1 MGPIFKNLLAPRMS
15 NLALMHLCQKKAF
28 EQLNSFCEKFSVK
41 KMTDEG
47 LIPLHVAAAV
57 SPYPETVEILI
68 ENGANVNQK
77 DEQGFTALHIAAVI
91 PNLKILEKL
100 LDNGADP
107 NALTVEGA
115 NACQMSLQWPLRNQN
130 FGDEKRLQAHFS
142 ACDFLVG
149 LTSPNNMCKKGQ
161 LLVRDISRLNLKIS
175 LKKLLN
181 NGCTIPNDDFNEESS
196 QLAIMHAVV
205 YNYNFFKRTQQSN
218 NKNDAYDI
226 LELLLRNGG
235 NPNECL
241 KNPRRYLLDECRGDQ
256 KLTTL
261 LKSFGAR
268 GMNE

>member
-1 MGPIFKNLLAPRMS
+1 
-15 NLALMHLCQKKAF
+15 
-28 EQLNSFCEKFSVK
+28 
-41 KMTDEG
+41 MTNE
-47 LIPLHVAAAV
+47 
-57 SPYPETVEILI
+57 
-68 ENGANVNQK
+68 
-77 DEQGFTALHIAAVI
+77 I

-107 NALTVEGA
+107 NALNVEGA
-115 NACQMSLQWPLRNQN
+115 NACQLSLQWPLQNQN
-130 FGDEKRLQAHFS
+130 FGDEKRLQAYFL

-149 LTSPNNMCKKGQ
+149 LTFPNNMCKEGQ
-161 LLVRDISRLNLKIS
+161 LLVRDICRLNLKIL
-175 LKKLLN
+175 LKKLLK
-181 NGCTIPNDDFNEESS
+181 NGCTIPNDDFNEESP

-205 YNYNFFKRTQQSN
+205 YNYNFFKRTQQNN

-241 KNPRRYLLDECRGDQ
+241 KNPRRYLLDACRGDQ